1 MDGKQ
6 HNVWYY
12 SAGSVC
18 PKDYGNAS
26 SCWAMAQ
33 VLLNIRLNNMLI
45 KLFLY
50 LTSPAQ
56 QHDPKSAFQCQHTQ
70 HIFWK
75 NLGIARIC

>member
-1 MDGKQ
+1 
-6 HNVWYY
+6 
-12 SAGSVC
+12 
-18 PKDYGNAS
+18 
-26 SCWAMAQ
+26 MAQ

-75 NLGIARIC
+75 NLGIARICYSDFGGLEIDGETSTHRLTRVSPG